1 MTETKYKTE
10 KRKAEVGERI
20 LITNADYE
28 LSDYQ
33 NGGVF
38 MVTNSGTTGAV
49 LDCGMISQHHEYE
62 VIVGE
67 HTPAPNLFEMD
78 YDELIALVED
88 AMKALRT
95 RSYKNGYDQGRFDAE
110 IEAVHGTYEKSDQQ
124 KRDGVV
130 DKAKEDVKDRTC
142 DDFAVYT
149 YDFIVNA
156 EKRTVVALR
165 KLFENGRVI
174 SKGIA
179 KCAPDDCFNA
189 HIGKAIALRRALGL
203 EVPAEY
209 LNVPQPKEVRA
220 GDIIEAADC
229 CGEKYRFKV
238 GLIEDDKIYDVR
250 GDGTYTYLDAAVRY
264 LRSNATNPI
273 TIDDSRVGDGE

>member
-1 MTETKYKTE
+1 MTKYKTE

-110 IEAVHGTYEKSDQQ
+110 IEATHGTYEKSDQQ
-124 KRDGVV
+124 KRDEIVEQAKVEIEQMEKNVGEKLGYSKCHVEFVV
-130 DKAKEDVKDRTC
+130 NSK
-142 DDFAVYT
+142 
-149 YDFIVNA
+149 
-156 EKRTVVALR
+156 KRTVVALV
-165 KLFENGRVI
+165 FESYPSGLRR
-174 SKGIA
+174 KGIA
-179 KCAPDDCFNA
+179 KCAPNDCFNA
-189 HIGKAIALRRALGL
+189 HIGKDIALRRALGL
-203 EVPAEY
+203 EVPSEY
-209 LNVPQPKEVRA
+209 LNVPQPTE
-220 GDIIEAADC
+220 I
-229 CGEKYRFKV
+229 
-238 GLIEDDKIYDVR
+238 
-250 GDGTYTYLDAAVRY
+250 
-264 LRSNATNPI
+264 
-273 TIDDSRVGDGE
+273 RVGDVVRGVYTGGKTTYERKIAKIEGGRYMYDSGGVRLYRGR

>member
-1 MTETKYKTE
+1 MTKYKTE

-110 IEAVHGTYEKSDQQ
+110 IEATHGTYEKSDQQ
-124 KRDGVV
+124 KRDEIVEQAKVEIEQMEKNVGEKLGYSKCHVEFVV
-130 DKAKEDVKDRTC
+130 NSK
-142 DDFAVYT
+142 
-149 YDFIVNA
+149 
-156 EKRTVVALR
+156 KRTVVALV
-165 KLFENGRVI
+165 FESYPSGLRR
-174 SKGIA
+174 KGIA
-179 KCAPDDCFNA
+179 KCAPNDCFNA
-189 HIGKAIALRRALGL
+189 HIGKDIALRRALGL
-203 EVPAEY
+203 EVPSEY
-209 LNVPQPKEVRA
+209 LNVPQPTEIRVGDVVRGVYTGGKTTYERKIA
-220 GDIIEAADC
+220 KIEGGRYMYDS
-229 CGEKYRFKV
+229 GGFDY
-238 GLIEDDKIYDVR
+238 IEDDDLVI
-250 GDGTYTYLDAAVRY
+250 
-264 LRSNATNPI
+264 
-273 TIDDSRVGDGE
+273 IDDSRAGEGE

>member
-1 MTETKYKTE
+1 MAKYKSE

-20 LITNADYE
+20 LITDKHKNETRYKNGDVFKVTQRNRGYVWSEKAVNILDY
-28 LSDYQ
+28 
-33 NGGVF
+33 
-38 MVTNSGTTGAV
+38 
-49 LDCGMISQHHEYE
+49 EYE

-67 HTPAPNLFEMD
+67 HTPAPNLDEMSC
-78 YDELIALVED
+78 DELIALSEAV
-88 AMKALRT
+88 MKALRT
-95 RSYKNGYDQGRFDAE
+95 RSYKNGYDRGRFGVE
-110 IEAVHGTYEKSDQQ
+110 IGAPKSDHQ
-124 KRDGVV
+124 KRDEIVA
-130 DKAKEDVKDRTC
+130 KAKEDVKDRTC

-179 KCAPDDCFNA
+179 KCAPTDCFNA

-209 LNVPQPKEVRA
+209 LNVPQPTEVRD
-220 GDIIEAADC
+220 GDYVEHYVGTEPMVVSSEDKFPPIDKPFIGLAFVNE
-229 CGEKYRFKV
+229 YRGMFK
-238 GLIEDDKIYDVR
+238 
-250 GDGTYTYLDAAVRY
+250 
-264 LRSNATNPI
+264 I
-273 TIDDSRVGDGE
+273 TDDSRAEGGA

>member
-62 VIVGE
+62 VIIGE
-67 HTPAPNLFEMD
+67 HTPAPNLDEMS
-78 YDELIALVED
+78 YDELVALVED

-110 IEAVHGTYEKSDQQ
+110 IEAPKSDQQ
-124 KRDGVV
+124 KRDEIVAQ
-130 DKAKEDVKDRTC
+130 AKEDVEDLVIKHFFFTK
-142 DDFAVYT
+142 A
-149 YDFIVNA
+149 DFIVNA
-156 EKRTVVALR
+156 AKRTVVALR
-165 KLFENGRVI
+165 KSLIDTRI
-174 SKGIA
+174 LRRGIA
-179 KCAPDDCFNA
+179 KCAPNDCFNE
-189 HIGKAIALRRALGL
+189 HIGKAIALRRALRL
-203 EVPAEY
+203 PVPVEY
-209 LNVPQPKEVRA
+209 LNVPQPTEVRV
-220 GDIIEAADC
+220 GD
-229 CGEKYRFKV
+229 V
-238 GLIEDDKIYDVR
+238 VR
-250 GDGTYTYLDAAVRY
+250 GRTAFRMDTYEETVGEIEGGKYKYIGGDFDYTEDADLVV
-264 LRSNATNPI
+264 
-273 TIDDSRVGDGE
+273 IDDSRVGEGE